1 MRFARPALVS
11 RGNQSFHP
19 ALRNTHSVLLVA
31 LALCGCT
38 SDSKRPEKLTGN
50 VLYRER
56 MMLPPGATVTVTL
69 EDVSRADAPAVQLAQ
84 TVFQPQGG
92 PPFPFSLE
100 YDPARITAGAR
111 YAVRARIDNQ
121 GQLLFT
127 TTEFVDPFGTDADKG
142 VELLVR
148 AAARPDARQT
158 LSPGTFEGILPCA
171 DCAGVRHRLVV
182 REGNVFFLRV
192 EYLGQGEDRHFDDI
206 GTWSISSDG
215 GTLLLHGGREA
226 VPRFEILSPDSLLQL
241 DTEGRRIASQL
252 PYELVRAVAPQ
263 SFEPRLRMRGMY
275 STMADAGFFT
285 ECLTRLRLPV
295 EHEADIAAIERAYAT
310 ARRTPGEE
318 VLAAIEGRIAKR
330 PPMEGDGVLDMLV
343 VEHFDKF
350 WPGET
355 CGARQSQA
363 ELIGTYWKLVR
374 LHEETIVVGPPQR
387 EPHLKLEPN
396 NRLGGFGGCNR
407 FMGTWQLEA
416 QTLRFSGIAMTK
428 MACLAGMEQEGAF
441 LTALE
446 SMSTWK
452 ILGEHLEFYDAQ
464 GKLLARFEARSR
476 E

>member
-158 LSPGTFEGILPCA
+158 LSPGTFEGILP
-171 DCAGVRHRLVV
+171 
-182 REGNVFFLRV
+182 
-192 EYLGQGEDRHFDDI
+192 
-206 GTWSISSDG
+206 
-215 GTLLLHGGREA
+215 
-226 VPRFEILSPDSLLQL
+226 
-241 DTEGRRIASQL
+241 
-252 PYELVRAVAPQ
+252 
-263 SFEPRLRMRGMY
+263 
-275 STMADAGFFT
+275 
-285 ECLTRLRLPV
+285 
-295 EHEADIAAIERAYAT
+295 
-310 ARRTPGEE
+310 
-318 VLAAIEGRIAKR
+318 
-330 PPMEGDGVLDMLV
+330 
-343 VEHFDKF
+343 
-350 WPGET
+350 
-355 CGARQSQA
+355 
-363 ELIGTYWKLVR
+363 
-374 LHEETIVVGPPQR
+374 
-387 EPHLKLEPN
+387 
-396 NRLGGFGGCNR
+396 
-407 FMGTWQLEA
+407 
-416 QTLRFSGIAMTK
+416 
-428 MACLAGMEQEGAF
+428 
-441 LTALE
+441 
-446 SMSTWK
+446 
-452 ILGEHLEFYDAQ
+452 
-464 GKLLARFEARSR
+464 
-476 E
+476 